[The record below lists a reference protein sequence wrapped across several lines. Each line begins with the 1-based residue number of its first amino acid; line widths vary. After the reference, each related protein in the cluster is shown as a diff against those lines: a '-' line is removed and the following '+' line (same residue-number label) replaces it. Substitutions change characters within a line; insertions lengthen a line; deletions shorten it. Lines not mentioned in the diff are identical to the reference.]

1 MNKVFESYKIEYGD
15 DIYNFI
21 NNKSYIENPNIK
33 LEDLRLI
40 KLLYYDFN
48 KKIKEGKIIV
58 NKLIEEDILD
68 IFTELYKNKYQLNSV
83 NLVED
88 YWCKDSLTT
97 DKVSMANNNSS
108 AFNYRIID
116 GKDYL
121 SYHAL
126 GLAVDINPINNPY
139 ITNKNGKLDYDSLSE
154 QEKYYALNR
163 DKRNEHVITHDD
175 LAYKL
180 FIEHGFEW
188 GGDWNPEIDPVDY
201 QHFEKPVISNK
212 ILVK

>member
-68 IFTELYKNKYQLNSV
+68 IFTELYV
-83 NLVED
+83 
-88 YWCKDSLTT
+88 
-97 DKVSMANNNSS
+97 
-108 AFNYRIID
+108 
-116 GKDYL
+116 
-121 SYHAL
+121 
-126 GLAVDINPINNPY
+126 
-139 ITNKNGKLDYDSLSE
+139 
-154 QEKYYALNR
+154 
-163 DKRNEHVITHDD
+163 
-175 LAYKL
+175 
-180 FIEHGFEW
+180 
-188 GGDWNPEIDPVDY
+188 
-201 QHFEKPVISNK
+201 
-212 ILVK
+212 